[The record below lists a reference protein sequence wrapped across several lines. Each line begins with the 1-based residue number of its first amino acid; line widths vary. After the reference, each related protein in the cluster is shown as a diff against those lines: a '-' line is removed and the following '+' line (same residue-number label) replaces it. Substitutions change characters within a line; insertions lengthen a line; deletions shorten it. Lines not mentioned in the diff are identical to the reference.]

1 MTQME
6 KKLELAKDR
15 LAFLVEQT
23 QFSPADMSLNTQTF
37 TWHGRMDDIF
47 EEHKVIAQE
56 KKAQYEE
63 ALKVCTANPQ
73 SLIFSW
79 EISSLI
85 FKESWSESCRF
96 KTGCSQ

>member
-56 KKAQYEE
+56 KKSQYEE
-63 ALKVCTANPQ
+63 ALKVKQ
-73 SLIFSW
+73 SKFIFIATRCLMCLQ
-79 EISSLI
+79 ETLYY
-85 FKESWSESCRF
+85 
-96 KTGCSQ
+96 

>member
-1 MTQME
+1 MTAME

-63 ALKVCTANPQ
+63 ALKVWWFL
-73 SLIFSW
+73 SIVSG
-79 EISSLI
+79 
-85 FKESWSESCRF
+85 SCLS
-96 KTGCSQ
+96 KHLL

>member
-63 ALKVCTANPQ
+63 ALKVCSKSQILVTEHEQ
-73 SLIFSW
+73 TIHVLMICVFLIC
-79 EISSLI
+79 I
-85 FKESWSESCRF
+85 FQNF
-96 KTGCSQ
+96 F

>member
-1 MTQME
+1 MPQME

-63 ALKVCTANPQ
+63 ALKVCMAKHEQMIPVLMICVF
-73 SLIFSW
+73 LIC
-79 EISSLI
+79 I
-85 FKESWSESCRF
+85 FQNFFWAR
-96 KTGCSQ
+96 